1 MTLMQKA
8 ILNAIQS
15 FDYDQ
20 LTHTLVSEFLF
31 GEKFPGFTG
40 HFPDFPI
47 LPAIC
52 QIESVLVACSKYLN
66 KELRIKRIKK
76 AKFASMVHPGDTV
89 EVRIEIKNE
98 DDLYGIKA
106 ALFNSSVK
114 VSSFTMIME
123 L

>member
-8 ILNAIQS
+8 LFNAMQS

-20 LTHTLVSEFLF
+20 LTDTLISEFLF
-31 GEKFPGFTG
+31 DENFPGFTG
-40 HFPDFPI
+40 HFPDFSI

-66 KELRIKRIKK
+66 KELRIKKIKK
-76 AKFASMVHPGDTV
+76 AKFTSMVHPGDTV
-89 EVRIEIKNE
+89 EVRIEIKDE
-98 DDLYGIKA
+98 DGLYGIRA

-114 VSSFTMIME
+114 VSVFTMTME